1 MRAERRTLAGVLLP
15 VLLLGACATMARRPA
30 SGVISL
36 LGEPLPVLE
45 LEPAERAERE
55 RQLAGAQAAV
65 DANPDDRDALVWLGR
80 RTAYLGRYLEAIENF
95 TRGVERFPDDAR
107 FLRHRGHR
115 YLTVRQLDAAAAD
128 LERAGWLVFRKPD
141 EIEPDGLPN
150 ARGIP
155 TSTLQGNIW
164 YHLGLAR
171 YLRGDF
177 AGAIA
182 TYRRALELATNAD
195 SKVAASYWLYL
206 TLLRLDRRAE
216 AAAVLTP
223 ISADMDVIENQI
235 YHRLLL
241 VFKDQLGHEK
251 VLAESAAEGAEGLDF
266 ATAGYGIGAWYLAS
280 GKEDEAWRTFR
291 RVLAGGNWP
300 AFGYLAA
307 EAELARAGR

>member
-1 MRAERRTLAGVLLP
+1 MRAERRALAGVLLP
-15 VLLLGACATMARRPA
+15 ALLLGACATLGRRPS

-36 LGEPLPVLE
+36 RGEPLPILE
-45 LEPAERAERE
+45 LEPEERAERE
-55 RQLAGAQAAV
+55 RQLAEAQAGV

-80 RTAYLGRYLEAIENF
+80 RAAYLGRYFEAIEIF
-95 TRGVERFPDDAR
+95 TRGVERFPGDAR

-115 YLTVRQLDAAAAD
+115 YLTVRKLDAAAAD

-150 ARGIP
+150 ARGTP

-177 AGAIA
+177 AGALA
-182 TYRRALELATNAD
+182 SYRRALELAKNPD
-195 SKVAASYWLYL
+195 GKVSASYWVYL
-206 TLLRLDRRAE
+206 TLLRLGRSEE
-216 AAAVLTP
+216 AAKVLAP
-223 ISADMDVIENQI
+223 ITADLDVIENQI

-241 VFKDQLGHEK
+241 VFKDELEHEK
-251 VLAESAAEGAEGLDF
+251 VLAESAAGGADSLDF
-266 ATAGYGIGAWYLAS
+266 ATAAYGVGAWYLAS
-280 GKEDEAWRTFR
+280 GREEEAFRMFR
-291 RVLAGGNWP
+291 RVLQGGNWP